1 MFADDAWNPSGSL
14 RCQPEPQIS
23 GLSSSDV
30 YSPVYFLFCHMKKK
44 ENVIPLV
51 CETNSRCKRDM
62 HCCCVMYRCIFLCIK
77 GHDSRCISTL
87 QMCVVLYCTAVMTG
101 LLCCFPFFEGL
112 GLQWFVTDVT
122 VGCLTAR
129 FLIGSLFMTNTA
141 FVSRFLPVSLTSYP
155 PTHIISCMG
164 GIVLLIGVCSNQS
177 QMGEKNSI
185 LETKLKT
192 FHDLTELIYW
202 CYINRVLF
210 CH

>member
-1 MFADDAWNPSGSL
+1 MKLD
-14 RCQPEPQIS
+14 
-23 GLSSSDV
+23 LSSAYLIIYVFLCLQMMPEIRVALFGANPNRKFLDWAA
-30 YSPVYFLFCHMKKK
+30 PMCILLFIFYFVIWKRKK
-44 ENVIPLV
+44 NVIPLV

-155 PTHIISCMG
+155 PHTYYKLHG
-164 GIVLLIGVCSNQS
+164 GHCIANWCLLQPITDG
-177 QMGEKNSI
+177 GK
-185 LETKLKT
+185 K
-192 FHDLTELIYW
+192 
-202 CYINRVLF
+202 
-210 CH
+210 

>member
-1 MFADDAWNPSGSL
+1 MKLD
-14 RCQPEPQIS
+14 
-23 GLSSSDV
+23 LSSAYLIIYVFLCLQMMPEIRVALFGANPNRKFLDWAA
-30 YSPVYFLFCHMKKK
+30 PMCILLFIFYFVIWKKK

-155 PTHIISCMG
+155 HTHIISCMG

-177 QMGEKNSI
+177 QMGGK
-185 LETKLKT
+185 K
-192 FHDLTELIYW
+192 
-202 CYINRVLF
+202 
-210 CH
+210 